1 MLELTKARF
10 GELFRLHGDRV
21 FATCLRMTGDRTKAE
36 ELTQDV
42 FIHIWERRRQYRD
55 EGSLGGWI
63 HRVAVN
69 LVLNRLR
76 SERRGRGRLE
86 VIAAESGNAN
96 SGPRLAEDRIDLER
110 AIADLPERARA
121 VLVLYD
127 IDGYAQSEIA
137 RMMRTSVGTV
147 KAQLHRAR
155 RLLREH
161 LDD

>member
-42 FIHIWERRRQYRD
+42 FIHIWEKRRGYRD
-55 EGSLGGWI
+55 EGSAGGWI

-76 SERRGRGRLE
+76 SERRSRGRLE
-86 VIAAESGNAN
+86 ILSAEAGRADP
-96 SGPRLAEDRIDLER
+96 GPRSAEDRIALER

-127 IDGYAQSEIA
+127 IDGYGQSEIA
-137 RMMRTSVGTV
+137 RMMGTSLGTV

-155 RLLREH
+155 RLLRER

>member
-10 GELFRLHGDRV
+10 GELYRLYADRV
-21 FATCLRMTGDRTKAE
+21 FATCLRMAGDRTKAE

-42 FIHIWERRRQYRD
+42 FVHIWEKRRQYRD
-55 EGSLGGWI
+55 EGAMGGWV
-63 HRVAVN
+63 HRLAVN

-76 SERRGRGRLE
+76 SDRRSRGRLE
-86 VIAAESGNAN
+86 VIAAESSNA
-96 SGPRLAEDRIDLER
+96 SAAPQLAEDRIVLER
-110 AIADLPERARA
+110 AIASLPERARA

-127 IDGYAQSEIA
+127 IDGYSQAEIA
-137 RMMRTSVGTV
+137 RMMQTSVGTV

-155 RLLREH
+155 HLLREH

>member
-1 MLELTKARF
+1 MFELTKARF

-42 FIHIWERRRQYRD
+42 FVHIWEKRRRYRD
-55 EGSLGGWI
+55 EGSAGGWI

-86 VIAAESGNAN
+86 VLAAEAGSAN
-96 SGPRLAEDRIDLER
+96 PGPRSAVDRIALER
-110 AIADLPERARA
+110 AITDLPERARV

-127 IDGYAQSEIA
+127 IDGYDQSEIA
-137 RMMRTSVGTV
+137 RMMGTSLGTV

-155 RLLREH
+155 RLLRER

>member
-10 GELFRLHGDRV
+10 DELYRLHVNRV
-21 FATCLRMTGDRTKAE
+21 FATCLRMTGDRTEAE

-42 FIHIWERRRQYRD
+42 FVHIWEKRRQYRD
-55 EGSLGGWI
+55 EGSLGGWV

-76 SERRGRGRLE
+76 SDRRRRGRLE
-86 VIAAESGNAN
+86 VVAAESSDAS
-96 SGPRLAEDRIDLER
+96 SGPRRPEDRVALER

-127 IDGYAQSEIA
+127 IDGYAQLEIA
-137 RMMRTSVGTV
+137 QMMQTSVGTV